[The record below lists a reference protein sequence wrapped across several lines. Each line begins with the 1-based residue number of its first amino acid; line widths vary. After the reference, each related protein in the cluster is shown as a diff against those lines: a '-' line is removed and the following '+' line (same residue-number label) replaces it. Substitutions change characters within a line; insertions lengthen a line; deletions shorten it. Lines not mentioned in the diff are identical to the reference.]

1 MQLSRRR
8 RLIERQETGY
18 ATFPESGQ
26 AFPTRSYA
34 DPVNAFAYATP
45 PQGVQNPQGTPY
57 RSQAGV
63 YAGAAPGTTPATRS
77 YTGAYNAYDVAS
89 GHAYDATQAN
99 KSYNAYGSGN
109 YYKGESFR
117 PGKR

>member
-8 RLIERQETGY
+8 RLIEHRETGY
-18 ATFPESGQ
+18 ATVPAGGQ
-26 AFPTRSYA
+26 ASLARSYA

-63 YAGAAPGTTPATRS
+63 YAGAAPGAFTPAARS
-77 YTGAYNAYDVAS
+77 YGGSYNAYDVAS

-99 KSYNAYGSGN
+99 KAYNTSGTDDTNKSYRSGT
-109 YYKGESFR
+109 R
-117 PGKR
+117 